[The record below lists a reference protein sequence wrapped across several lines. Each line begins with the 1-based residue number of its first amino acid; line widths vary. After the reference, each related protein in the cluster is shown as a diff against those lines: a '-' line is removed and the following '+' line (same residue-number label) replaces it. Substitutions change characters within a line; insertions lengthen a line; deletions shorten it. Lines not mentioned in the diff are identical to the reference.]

1 MEKKN
6 KNIQIVELGIKSFT
20 DALLIQEK
28 YFNEII
34 NIKRSN
40 RKSENKTVTENFM
53 LWVEHTPVITLGK
66 SGKDKNLLLNKNEH
80 KKKKIEYY
88 QTNRGGDITFHG
100 YESGIVYLH
109 MQGACAGCPSS
120 TMTLKMGIEN
130 LLKHFIP
137 EVQEVRPIAA

>member
-20 DALLIQEK
+20 DALLIQEN

-40 RKSENKTVTENFM
+40 RKSENKTVTKNFM

-66 SGKDKNLLLNKNEH
+66 SGKDKNLLLNKNEL
-80 KKKKIEYY
+80 KKKKI
-88 QTNRGGDITFHG
+88 G
-100 YESGIVYLH
+100 
-109 MQGACAGCPSS
+109 
-120 TMTLKMGIEN
+120 
-130 LLKHFIP
+130 
-137 EVQEVRPIAA
+137 